1 VSARTRRGALL
12 AIGAVALA
20 ARLWGVGFGAMQP
33 LARPD
38 EEFFAL
44 RAMGLFSHPYD
55 ALTNGWPGGYSSLLH
70 AVLRLERIFSL
81 GDANLACALAVRPLS
96 IFLPARVLSAVI
108 GAASVFPVYGLA
120 RAWRSERAGL
130 FAAGVYAVNLLAVRD
145 GHFAVTDAPL
155 CFLLAC
161 CLWACAKNALVAA
174 GAFAGA
180 AFGIKY
186 SAAPLAVPC
195 TICAI
200 LALRRGEPLLRAV
213 LLPAL
218 AALVAFLAVT
228 PSVLRNPAAFW
239 SGVQSHAARY
249 GASSLPFYLGTV
261 LPAAFGWTGFGLGA
275 AGLANRRALPA
286 AAFALCV
293 IAMLAPLQIPYARY
307 ASPLLP
313 ALAAGVGIA
322 LDALLQR
329 NRIVAGALAAAAL
342 LPPALRTAQLDR
354 LLSREDTRDLAAAWL
369 IREGRPVE
377 SLGGWARVHALE
389 RGAQDACAGAL
400 PPHLRVPVPTLA
412 GTSRQWGELVGKGA
426 TGWEALGNALVRP
439 ALDRAPEPDAELVVE
454 ARAPADFVNLGPP
467 AAIDETCWPEQAR
480 FSPGA
485 IGTRERF
492 DAFFV
497 PLDSFSGAF
506 RPGPEVIVRRRVCG
520 NSAGTRTR

>member
-1 VSARTRRGALL
+1 VSARTHRAALL

-20 ARLWGVGFGAMQP
+20 ARLWGIGFGATQP

-55 ALTNGWPGGYSSLLH
+55 ALANGWPGGYASLLH
-70 AVLRLERIFSL
+70 ALLRLERIFSL

-96 IFLPARVLSAVI
+96 IYLPARALSAVF
-108 GAASVFPVYGLA
+108 GAASILPVYGLA
-120 RAWRSERAGL
+120 RAWRSEGAGL
-130 FAAGVYAVNLLAVRD
+130 FAAAAYAVNLLAVRD

-155 CFLLAC
+155 CFLVAC
-161 CLWACAKNALVAA
+161 CLWACARNALLAA

-180 AFGIKY
+180 ALGIKY
-186 SAAPLAVPC
+186 SAAPLVVPC
-195 TICAI
+195 AICAV
-200 LALRRGEPLLRAV
+200 LALRRGEPPLRAA
-213 LLPAL
+213 LLPT
-218 AALVAFLAVT
+218 LVALLAFLLVT
-228 PSVLRNPAAFW
+228 PSVLRDPAAFW

-249 GASSLPFYLGTV
+249 GASALPFYSGRV
-261 LPAAFGWTGFGLGA
+261 LPAAFGWTGFALGA

-293 IAMLAPLQIPYARY
+293 IALLAPLQIPYARY
-307 ASPLLP
+307 VSPLLP
-313 ALAAGVGIA
+313 PLAAGVGIA
-322 LDALLQR
+322 LDALLRR
-329 NRIVAGALAAAAL
+329 NRIVAAALAAAAL

-354 LLSREDTRDLAAAWL
+354 LLSREDTRDLAARWL

-377 SLGGWARVHALE
+377 SFGGW
-389 RGAQDACAGAL
+389 AL
-400 PPHLRVPVPTLA
+400 PPHLRAPVPTLA
-412 GTSRQWGELVGKGA
+412 GSSRPWGELVGKGA

-439 ALDRAPEPDAELVVE
+439 TLDDVADPEAELVVDG
-454 ARAPADFVNLGPP
+454 RAPADFVNLGPP
-467 AAIDETCWPEQAR
+467 APLDEVCWPEQAR

-485 IGTRERF
+485 LGIRERF

-497 PLDSFSGAF
+497 PLDSFSGAI

>member
-1 VSARTRRGALL
+1 MSARTHRAALL

-20 ARLWGVGFGAMQP
+20 ARLWGIGFGATQP

-55 ALTNGWPGGYSSLLH
+55 ALANGWPGGYASLLH
-70 AVLRLERIFSL
+70 ALLRLERIFSL

-96 IFLPARVLSAVI
+96 IYLPARALSAVF
-108 GAASVFPVYGLA
+108 GAASILPVYGLA
-120 RAWRSERAGL
+120 RAWRSEGAGL
-130 FAAGVYAVNLLAVRD
+130 FAAAAYAVNLLAVRD

-155 CFLLAC
+155 CFLVAC
-161 CLWACAKNALVAA
+161 CLWACARNALLAA

-180 AFGIKY
+180 ALGIKY
-186 SAAPLAVPC
+186 SAAPLVVPC
-195 TICAI
+195 AICAV
-200 LALRRGEPLLRAV
+200 LALRRGEPPLRAA
-213 LLPAL
+213 LLPT
-218 AALVAFLAVT
+218 LVALLAFLLVT
-228 PSVLRNPAAFW
+228 PSVLRDPAAFW

-249 GASSLPFYLGTV
+249 GASALPFYSGRV
-261 LPAAFGWTGFGLGA
+261 LPAAFGWTGFALGA

-293 IAMLAPLQIPYARY
+293 IALLAPLQIPYARY

-313 ALAAGVGIA
+313 PLAAGVGIA
-322 LDALLQR
+322 LDALLRR
-329 NRIVAGALAAAAL
+329 NRIVAAALAAAAL

-354 LLSREDTRDLAAAWL
+354 LLSREDTRDLAARWL

-377 SLGGWARVHALE
+377 SFGGWAHVHALE
-389 RGAQDACAGAL
+389 RGAQEACAGAL
-400 PPHLRVPVPTLA
+400 PPHLRAPVPTLA
-412 GTSRQWGELVGKGA
+412 GSSRPWGELVGKGA

-439 ALDRAPEPDAELVVE
+439 TLDDVADPEAELVVDG
-454 ARAPADFVNLGPP
+454 RAPADFVNLGPP
-467 AAIDETCWPEQAR
+467 APLDEVCWPEQAR

-485 IGTRERF
+485 LGIRERF

-497 PLDSFSGAF
+497 PLDSFSGAI